1 MLPRMQDR
9 VRVLLA
15 AVGEDPE
22 REGLKDTPKVSAVRA
37 GLADGWGRRR
47 TKRQESNRST
57 PTHCWCVRAVPLQPA
72 SQLKQRVA
80 KAFLD
85 MMAGYKVPLER

>member
-22 REGLKDTPKVSAVRA
+22 REGLKDTPKVSAVRG

-57 PTHCWCVRAVPLQPA
+57 PTHCWCVRAVPLSPA
-72 SQLKQRVA
+72 SPTQTARRQGLPGHDGRLQGA
-80 KAFLD
+80 
-85 MMAGYKVPLER
+85 P